1 MSSILIRNGHIFDG
15 TGSPWFNA
23 DILID
28 DEKISKISR
37 DRANAKL
44 TIDAS
49 LLVEFKGRSP

>member
-1 MSSILIRNGHIFDG
+1 M
-15 TGSPWFNA
+15 GSPWFNA

-37 DRANAKL
+37 DRAKAKL

-49 LLVEFKGRSP
+49 LLVEFKLASFKNIKYNLR